1 MSVSVAGVAPADLPS
16 HEGRNVPGDAT
27 LPPVNSSAMSYVHYD
42 EDTAELDITFVG
54 GKIYRYVGVPLATYV
69 DLLEAES
76 KGTFF
81 NEHIKEVFPSIEVK
95 PRRR

>member
-1 MSVSVAGVAPADLPS
+1 M
-16 HEGRNVPGDAT
+16 
-27 LPPVNSSAMSYVHYD
+27 PPVNSSAMTHVHYD
-42 EDTAELDITFVG
+42 EDAAELDITFIG
-54 GKIYRYVGVPLATYV
+54 GKIYRYVGVPLAIYV

-81 NEHIKEVFPSIEVK
+81 NEHIKEVFPFIEVK